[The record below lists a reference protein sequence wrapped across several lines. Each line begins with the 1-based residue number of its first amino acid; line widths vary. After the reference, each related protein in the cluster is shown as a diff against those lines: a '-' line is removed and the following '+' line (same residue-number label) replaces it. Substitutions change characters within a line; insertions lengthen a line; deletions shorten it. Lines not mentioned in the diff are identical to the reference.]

1 MSLKVNGYAVPNQ
14 LIGDEMERMRAEH
27 ERTFTDLTE
36 SQRETQ
42 LCAWATENVIERIL
56 LHQQARAQE
65 MEIAEE
71 QVHATVEQL
80 NSAYEDKAKLYGAL
94 DCENDDQVRDYAL
107 TSIKAEQILERVREA
122 ISAPDAKAVE
132 QYFEAHGDRYR
143 VPERVHA
150 AHIVINVDWQ
160 TDEAAARERVQQA
173 QAEIQKGTPFHMV
186 AETFSDCPERGGDLG
201 TFVQGQMVEE
211 FEDVVF
217 NLGVGQV
224 SDVFRSR
231 YGLHIATVYQR
242 EPAAAGL
249 LSDVR
254 DRVVEDLSEQLRN
267 DAVYAFI
274 DTLKAKADIE
284 NDE

>member
-65 MEIAEE
+65 METAEE